1 MMYIGVLMK
10 SGRESVK
17 NRMECITS
25 RTNRWVKLAAQL
37 RKKKYRDKYDMF
49 IMEGIRSAEDLIA
62 QDIRDVICLISVEDH
77 RMMRMGNIISH
88 GKDLHWLFLQVTF
101 DILEDI
107 ENTEHGQGIVLL
119 VKKKKTDVQELY
131 QMKNRFYILLDSIQD
146 PGNLGTLIRTAA
158 AAGCGG
164 IILTEGCVDPYNE
177 KTVRSSM
184 GSILRIP
191 IYTKLSVS
199 MIKMI
204 KEKTKLPLIAATL
217 QNAISYDE
225 IDSIESGIFVFGNEG
240 NGVSDD
246 ILNLTDF
253 NLFIPLAHSVESLNV
268 SAAAAIIL
276 FKYVNKVK
284 DKKKCG
290 KEI

>member
-1 MMYIGVLMK
+1 
-10 SGRESVK
+10 
-17 NRMECITS
+17 
-25 RTNRWVKLAAQL
+25 
-37 RKKKYRDKYDMF
+37 
-49 IMEGIRSAEDLIA
+49 
-62 QDIRDVICLISVEDH
+62 
-77 RMMRMGNIISH
+77 
-88 GKDLHWLFLQVTF
+88 
-101 DILEDI
+101 
-107 ENTEHGQGIVLL
+107 
-119 VKKKKTDVQELY
+119 
-131 QMKNRFYILLDSIQD
+131 
-146 PGNLGTLIRTAA
+146 
-158 AAGCGG
+158 
-164 IILTEGCVDPYNE
+164 
-177 KTVRSSM
+177 
-184 GSILRIP
+184 
-191 IYTKLSVS
+191 